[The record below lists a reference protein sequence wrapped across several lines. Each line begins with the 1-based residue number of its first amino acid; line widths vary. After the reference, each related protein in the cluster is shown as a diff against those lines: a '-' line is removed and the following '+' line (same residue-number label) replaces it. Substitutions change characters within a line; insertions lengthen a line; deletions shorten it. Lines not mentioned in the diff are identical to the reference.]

1 MSKNNNK
8 FMTTKLKGTEMLAR
22 HSQHKPL
29 QSSSHNDFVAS
40 GSHTSDLQEQSTVW
54 SNSIPKLI
62 PETKQVIYGGRGLA
76 ISKLVETMSKTPGE
90 PMDKW
95 NYSNS
100 AIESHFKKLREESA
114 KKIKE
119 DNEKIWGNWMH
130 TKKKS

>member
-95 NYSNS
+95 IITIFQDINKCNKSLNY
-100 AIESHFKKLREESA
+100 I
-114 KKIKE
+114 KILK
-119 DNEKIWGNWMH
+119 NIFFF
-130 TKKKS
+130 